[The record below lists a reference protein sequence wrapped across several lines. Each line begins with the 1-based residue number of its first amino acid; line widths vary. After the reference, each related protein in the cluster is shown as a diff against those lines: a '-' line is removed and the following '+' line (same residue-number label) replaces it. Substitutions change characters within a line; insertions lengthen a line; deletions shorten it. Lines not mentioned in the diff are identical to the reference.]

1 MNVPFLDLKVQ
12 YKTIKEEVDLKIQEV
27 IDNTAFVMGK
37 YLQNFEEQFAS
48 YQGLSHVVG
57 TNSGTS
63 ALAAAL
69 MAVRQ
74 IHHDRFSAP
83 DIEVITTTNTFIA
96 TTEAI
101 VQAGMRPTFVDID
114 EKTYNMDVDQ
124 LESAITE
131 KTRIILPVH
140 LYGQPADMNAIQ
152 EIADKHDL
160 IIVEDC
166 AQAHGAK
173 YLDGWSADDGEQA
186 TWKCVG
192 GFGSASG
199 FSFYPG
205 KNLGAFG
212 DGGAVGTNDQTIA
225 EFIKMY
231 RDHGSRVK
239 YEHDFIGSTDR
250 LDALQ
255 AAILEVK
262 LKHLNGW
269 NEKRRQNA
277 KLYEKYLSDIEEV
290 ILPDVPEYAEPV
302 WHLYVIR
309 VSDREELLK
318 SLQEK
323 GVGCG
328 YHYKLPIH
336 LQPAFSFL
344 GYEEGNFPVT
354 EKVMQ
359 EIISLPM
366 FAELTED
373 QIKYSAEKVKDSLVS
388 IPAL

>member
-1 MNVPFLDLKVQ
+1 MNVPFLDLKAQ
-12 YKTIKEEVDLKIQEV
+12 YKVIKSEVDTKIQEV

-37 YLQNFEEQFAS
+37 YLQSFEDSFAT
-48 YQGLSHVVG
+48 YQGIDNVIG

-74 IHHDRFSAP
+74 IHHDRFAAGHA
-83 DIEVITTTNTFIA
+83 EVITTSNTFIA

-101 VQAGMRPTFVDID
+101 VQAGMMPTFVDID
-114 EKTYNMDVDQ
+114 EMSYNMDVG
-124 LESAITE
+124 LIESAITE
-131 KTRIILPVH
+131 NTRIILPVH

-152 EIADKHDL
+152 KIADKHDL
-160 IIVEDC
+160 LIVEDC
-166 AQAHGAK
+166 AQAHGAR
-173 YLDGWSADDGEQA
+173 YLDGWSLNGNNQSN
-186 TWKCVG
+186 WKCVG
-192 GFGSASG
+192 SFGAASG

-225 EFIKMY
+225 EFTKMY
-231 RDHGSRVK
+231 RDHGSKIK

-250 LDALQ
+250 LDSLQ

-262 LKHLNGW
+262 LNHLNEW

-277 KLYEKYLSDIEEV
+277 KLYEKYFADVDEV
-290 ILPDVPEYAEPV
+290 ITPKVPAWAEPV

-309 VSDREELLK
+309 VKDRAGLLK
-318 SLQEK
+318 HLQEN
-323 GVGCG
+323 GIGCG

-344 GYEEGNFPVT
+344 GYEEGDLPVT
-354 EKVMQ
+354 EKVMR

-366 FAELTED
+366 FAELEEE
-373 QIKYSAEKVKDSLVS
+373 QIKYTVEKVKEFLKTS
-388 IPAL
+388 